1 MSKYY
6 SLYNDAKLRQGG
18 RTIAKMSEKQFAEKA
33 KKFILDACKDDSW
46 IKEKLE
52 NTEAINR
59 IIQYLPR
66 AIRTIILNDH
76 KGDSSKVTTTIG
88 KDFKG
93 IRPDWENHDL
103 YGGLRTVKGAPYVIM
118 HVGGDWECP
127 VAVFIYHDG
136 KEFRC
141 YIPNKG
147 NVYRED
153 LKICFGNL
161 DADYDS
167 NTKTYNDMIKSTKYK
182 KEVPSDDKYAFDL
195 LCKDGTLD
203 KEKDKDKMRGLGRS
217 LEPDYDKC
225 IEDFT
230 ARVDVKPLKES
241 RNQELYNKIMLS
253 VAKIV
258 KRKLDEA
265 VFISNDDDLLDDSDE
280 VSNKIQDMV
289 CKKRR

>member
-1 MSKYY
+1 MRKYY

-18 RTIAKMSEKQFAEKA
+18 RTIAKMSKKQFAERA
-33 KKFILDACKDDSW
+33 KKFILDTCKDDSW

-66 AIRTIILNDH
+66 AIRTIIWNDH
-76 KGDSSKVTTTIG
+76 KGDGSKVTTTIG

-141 YIPNKG
+141 YIPKKG

-167 NTKTYNDMIKSTKYK
+167 NTKTYNDIIKSTKYK

-203 KEKDKDKMRGLGRS
+203 KEKDADKMRGLVGN
-217 LEPDYDKC
+217 LEPNHDKC

-241 RNQELYNKIMLS
+241 YNQDLYNKIMLS
-253 VAKIV
+253 VAKVV
-258 KRKLDEA
+258 KKSINEA
-265 VFISNDDDLLDDSDE
+265 YDKYGVIYAYK
-280 VSNKIQDMV
+280 V
-289 CKKRR
+289 

>member
-18 RTIAKMSEKQFAEKA
+18 RTIAKMSEKQFAERA
-33 KKFILDACKDDSW
+33 KKFILETCKDDSW

-66 AIRTIILNDH
+66 AIRTIIWNDH
-76 KGDSSKVTTTIG
+76 KGDGSKVTTTIG

-118 HVGGDWECP
+118 RVGGDWECP

-141 YIPNKG
+141 YILKKG

-153 LKICFGNL
+153 LKICFGNW
-161 DADYDS
+161 DADYDP
-167 NTKTYNDMIKSTKYK
+167 NTETYNDMIKSTKLK
-182 KEVPSDDKYAFDL
+182 KEVPSA
-195 LCKDGTLD
+195 
-203 KEKDKDKMRGLGRS
+203 GLMTFS
-217 LEPDYDKC
+217 LQ
-225 IEDFT
+225 T
-230 ARVDVKPLKES
+230 
-241 RNQELYNKIMLS
+241 
-253 VAKIV
+253 
-258 KRKLDEA
+258 
-265 VFISNDDDLLDDSDE
+265 
-280 VSNKIQDMV
+280 
-289 CKKRR
+289 CKKELIKIIFPFQLRRVLSSAIGTSLHRCMKFFPGTDHIHFIELISQFPADSAKC

>member
-18 RTIAKMSEKQFAEKA
+18 RTIAKMSEKQFAERA
-33 KKFILDACKDDSW
+33 KKFILDTCKDDSW

-66 AIRTIILNDH
+66 AIRTIIWSDH
-76 KGDSSKVTTTIG
+76 KGDGSKVTTTIG

-141 YIPNKG
+141 YIPKKG

-153 LKICFGNL
+153 LKICFGNW

-195 LCKDGTLD
+195 LCKDGTFD
-203 KEKDKDKMRGLGRS
+203 KEKDADKMRGLARN
-217 LEPDYDKC
+217 LEPDYNKC

-241 RNQELYNKIMLS
+241 HNQDLYNKIMLS
-253 VAKIV
+253 VAKVV
-258 KRKLDEA
+258 KKSINEA
-265 VFISNDDDLLDDSDE
+265 YDKYGVIYAY
-280 VSNKIQDMV
+280 KA
-289 CKKRR
+289 